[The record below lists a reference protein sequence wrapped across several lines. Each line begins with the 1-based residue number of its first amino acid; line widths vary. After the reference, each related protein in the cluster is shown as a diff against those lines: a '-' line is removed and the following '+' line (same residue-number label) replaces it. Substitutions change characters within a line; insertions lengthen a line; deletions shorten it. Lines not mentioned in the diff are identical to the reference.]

1 MDYNGFEHTEEQKI
15 SRNPKNKN
23 ERASERRKG
32 EGTFLS

>member
-1 MDYNGFEHTEEQKI
+1 MYYNGFEHTEEQKI

-23 ERASERRKG
+23 ESERRKE